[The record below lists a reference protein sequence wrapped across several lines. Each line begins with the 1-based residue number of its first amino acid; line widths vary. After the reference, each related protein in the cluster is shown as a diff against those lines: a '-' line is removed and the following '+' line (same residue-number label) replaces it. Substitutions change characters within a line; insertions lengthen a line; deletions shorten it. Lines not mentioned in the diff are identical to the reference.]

1 MQRQCWGRGGSV
13 ITPLELLL
21 VILSTAV
28 GAVII
33 INVVGWLIE
42 ALPARWLPGF
52 IIGLVAVSL
61 VLFGAAA
68 AARVGALP

>member
-1 MQRQCWGRGGSV
+1 M

>member
-1 MQRQCWGRGGSV
+1 M

-42 ALPARWLPGF
+42 ALPARWLPRF

-68 AARVGALP
+68 VARVGALP